1 MFLPEVLSQGERGVC
16 SGFLDNGTVFV
27 FKQLSP
33 SLDWKFEPVYFVELK
48 R

>member
-1 MFLPEVLSQGERGVC
+1 MEPEVFLPEVLSQGERGVC

-33 SLDWKFEPVYFVELK
+33 NRDWKFEPV
-48 R
+48 